1 MKIINEGLIDT
12 SFLVTFGATPG
23 PDSVHQ
29 SVQFSASSKPLLRLP
44 LSQPAVFEIPRILR
58 TNPLPLLAS
67 ASS

>member
-29 SVQFSASSKPLLRLP
+29 SVQFSAFGKPPHKPSSLCDPSRTSCKTPSVLR
-44 LSQPAVFEIPRILR
+44 
-58 TNPLPLLAS
+58 
-67 ASS
+67 